1 MGEEE
6 EGDKE
11 EVRGPGV
18 ADRGRRPGVPGVE
31 ERLMPTALVGVFAAP
46 LAVTGVLE
54 RLLF

>member
-18 ADRGRRPGVPGVE
+18 VDRGRRPHVPGVA
-31 ERLMPTALVGVFAAP
+31 ERLMPTALLGVFAA
-46 LAVTGVLE
+46 LLVVTGVLE